1 MTHQRTPFDSIEG
14 SLEYVGLLR
23 EAVQEAKDSVGEEA
37 ARAGSEEAVRRLE
50 ALRLVTYKLDR
61 LGGHVDATH
70 RLLQDLRTLRRLLR
84 GERQSVDEAPAFLAR
99 ELSKKQ
105 KIDAAGRQT
114 HA

>member
-37 ARAGSEEAVRRLE
+37 ARAGSEGAVRRLE

-70 RLLQDLRTLRRLLR
+70 RLLPDLRTLRRVLR
-84 GERQSVDEAPAFLAR
+84 GARPSGGEATGFLSPNPPR
-99 ELSKKQ
+99 SPKS
-105 KIDAAGRQT
+105 DAA
-114 HA
+114 AC

>member
-37 ARAGSEEAVRRLE
+37 ARAGSEGAVRRLE

-70 RLLQDLRTLRRLLR
+70 RLLQDLRTLRRLLP
-84 GERQSVDEAPAFLAR
+84 GERPNGDGAPAFFNR
-99 ELSKKQ
+99 NVPRSHKS
-105 KIDAAGRQT
+105 DAA
-114 HA
+114 A

>member
-37 ARAGSEEAVRRLE
+37 ARAGSERAVRRLE

-61 LGGHVDATH
+61 LGGHVDATP
-70 RLLQDLRTLRRLLR
+70 RLLQDLRTLRRVLPGGRPRR
-84 GERQSVDEAPAFLAR
+84 GQSTSFFAR
-99 ELSKKQ
+99 EPPK
-105 KIDAAGRQT
+105 T
-114 HA
+114 

>member
-37 ARAGSEEAVRRLE
+37 ARAGSERAVRRLE

-70 RLLQDLRTLRRLLR
+70 RLLPDPRTLRRVLP
-84 GERQSVDEAPAFLAR
+84 GERQSVGEAPAFSTQNGPR
-99 ELSKKQ
+99 SPKN
-105 KIDAAGRQT
+105 DAAGS
-114 HA
+114 

>member
-37 ARAGSEEAVRRLE
+37 ARAGSEGAVRRLE

-70 RLLQDLRTLRRLLR
+70 RLLQDLRTLPRLLR
-84 GERQSVDEAPAFLAR
+84 GERPSVDQAPPFSSR
-99 ELSKKQ
+99 DGSN
-105 KIDAAGRQT
+105 IG
-114 HA
+114 

>member
-37 ARAGSEEAVRRLE
+37 ARAGSEGAVRQLE
-50 ALRLVTYKLDR
+50 ELRLVSYKLDR

-70 RLLQDLRTLRRLLR
+70 RLLQGPRTPRRLLR
-84 GERQSVDEAPAFLAR
+84 VWREIVDEGPAVWSESAQR
-99 ELSKKQ
+99 TRRRS
-105 KIDAAGRQT
+105 
-114 HA
+114 

>member
-37 ARAGSEEAVRRLE
+37 ARAGSEGAVRRLE

-84 GERQSVDEAPAFLAR
+84 GGRQSVDEAPGFSAEDGPR
-99 ELSKKQ
+99 SPKSEGP
-105 KIDAAGRQT
+105 AG
-114 HA
+114 